1 MTMATYDVR
10 LYYHGCYSTTVEA
23 NTPEQALEKAEDEV
37 SSMTDL
43 DFFLAIDVMQD
54 DCDVSRIATH

>member
-23 NTPEQALEKAEDEV
+23 NTPEQAREKAEYEAI
-37 SSMTDL
+37 SMPDL
-43 DFFLAIDVMQD
+43 DFFHAIDVMQD
-54 DCDVSRIATH
+54 DCEVFRIATH

>member
-23 NTPEQALEKAEDEV
+23 NTPEQAREKAEDEAL
-37 SSMTDL
+37 SMTDL
-43 DFFLAIDVMQD
+43 DFCHAIDIMQD
-54 DCDVSRIATH
+54 GCDVSRIATH

>member
-10 LYYHGCYSTTVEA
+10 LYYYGCYSTTVEA
-23 NTPEQALEKAEDEV
+23 NTPEQAREKAEEEAM
-37 SSMTDL
+37 SMTDL
-43 DFFLAIDVMQD
+43 DFLHAIDVVQD

>member
-23 NTPEQALEKAEDEV
+23 NTPEQAREKAEDEAI
-37 SSMTDL
+37 SMTDL
-43 DFFLAIDVMQD
+43 DFFHAIDIMQD
-54 DCDVSRIATH
+54 GCDVSRIATH